1 MNNLSSIK
9 LLTSLRNSGI
19 KRGTVFGSILVLA
32 LLAFEVFNYS
42 TTDFALTDLLG
53 SNLTFIG
60 LRWATILSIAFCGI
74 DFAGLARLF
83 TPQIEASQEPAE
95 VWYLFG
101 AWLLAAGMNA
111 TLTWWGVSI
120 AVSSHTALGTAILG
134 RDMLTRAVPVF
145 VAVMVWL
152 IRLLIIGTISMSGER
167 LFQMP
172 AARPTNRPLQ
182 SRYEGTNRPLNQ
194 TVNMAPKPFQKPLP
208 QNTQQREPTY
218 QPVALAA
225 KSKDEVTGAWR

>member
-1 MNNLSSIK
+1 MNNLSSTK
-9 LLTSLRNSGI
+9 LLTILRNSGI
-19 KRGTVFGSILVLA
+19 KRGTVFGGILVLA

-83 TPQIEASQEPAE
+83 TPQIEGSQEPAE

-120 AVSSHTALGTAILG
+120 AVSSHTALGTSIIG
-134 RDMLTRAVPVF
+134 RDILMRGVPVF

-172 AARPTNRPLQ
+172 AARPMNRPFQ
-182 SRYEGTNRPLNQ
+182 SRTDGTNRPLNQ
-194 TVNMAPKPFQKPLP
+194 NVNMAPKPFQKPQP
-208 QNTQQREPTY
+208 QNTPQREPTY
-218 QPVALAA
+218 QPAALAA
-225 KSKDEVTGAWR
+225 KTRDEVTGAWR